1 MWILPGLQHQRPL
14 AGEARLLAPE
24 LDWTH
29 SAALGSSF
37 TPPPEPSL
45 TFPAQPNQRL
55 PTHDAL
61 GTNETRAPEPCN
73 EKSEG
78 APASHKTVIFSSE
91 RWRDTWTFRSEVLFL
106 KENLRYIINIL
117 HSEIFKSAV

>member
-1 MWILPGLQHQRPL
+1 MDTPGATTP
-14 AGEARLLAPE
+14 ATFSGEARILAPE

-37 TPPPEPSL
+37 TPPPERSL

-61 GTNETRAPEPCN
+61 GTNETRVPEQCN

-78 APASHKTVIFSSE
+78 APASLTK
-91 RWRDTWTFRSEVLFL
+91 L
-106 KENLRYIINIL
+106 
-117 HSEIFKSAV
+117 